1 MANEAAAADRFA
13 ELGAPSVP
21 ALAASGRCVAGVDLA
36 GVAELLGVEFDA
48 APALPLDVL
57 VERLRLVLGAAM
69 RLTGQ
74 FPKARLADKLPR
86 RDRTCLALA
95 NHVVEIAAGLLE
107 VADGADFSAEVS
119 AAEPNV
125 ELEPVALR
133 ERAERISNA
142 LAMRQPM
149 ADRPAA
155 AFFGETTFHAVLE
168 RCAWHA
174 AQHTRQLAALLEGL
188 GVEPERPLAPP
199 DLDGLPVPA
208 GVWD

>member
-1 MANEAAAADRFA
+1 MAD
-13 ELGAPSVP
+13 G
-21 ALAASGRCVAGVDLA
+21 GRCVAGVDLA

-48 APALPLDVL
+48 APALQLDVL
-57 VERLRLVLGAAM
+57 GERLRLVLGTAM

-74 FPKARLADKLPR
+74 FPKDHLADKLPK

-95 NHVVEIAAGLLE
+95 NHIVEIAAGFIE
-107 VADGADFSAEVS
+107 VADGDDFSAEVS

-125 ELEPVALR
+125 ELEPLVLR
-133 ERAERISNA
+133 ERAERISDA
-142 LAMRQPM
+142 LALRVPM
-149 ADRPAA
+149 ADRPVV

-168 RCAWHA
+168 RCTWHA
-174 AQHTRQLAALLEGL
+174 AQHTRQLAALLEDL
-188 GVEPERPLAPP
+188 GTEPKRPLAPQ